1 MYRWMEGRKKKDTKT
16 EGERKGGTDRKEI
29 IKEIIQEN
37 C

>member
-1 MYRWMEGRKKKDTKT
+1 MEGRKKKETERQRER
-16 EGERKGGTDRKEI
+16 EGEGGAERKEI